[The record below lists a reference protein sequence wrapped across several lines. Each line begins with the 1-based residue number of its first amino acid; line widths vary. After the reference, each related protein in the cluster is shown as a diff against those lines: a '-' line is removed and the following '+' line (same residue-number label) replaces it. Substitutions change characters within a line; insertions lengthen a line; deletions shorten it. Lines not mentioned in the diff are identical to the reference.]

1 MKCKDIEISVESGNP
16 FAEDRLN
23 RKPLACNLTDIA
35 NIYAESGAVIAL
47 DGEWGAGKTT
57 FVRMWH
63 QMLLDNSYKSIYFN
77 AWNTDFE
84 DDPFIA
90 LMSELNEVFHKSKTF
105 NKVVASGAKIGIKVL
120 GEVTKGVI
128 HKATGIDT
136 DTIKAGVD
144 ELVGQCY
151 NQMSDYKEKKDSLC
165 QFRNNLSEFVA
176 SEADGKPVFFFI
188 DELDRC
194 NPHYAVKL
202 LERVKHLFEVPN
214 IIFVLTV
221 NLNQLQYAVQG
232 FYGSSN
238 IDGREYLRRFIDIEY
253 TLPTPNMEEY
263 CKFLYD
269 AYDFGTF
276 FEHHS
281 RMTDRNLQSE
291 GQMFNEV
298 SNNVIVASNISLR
311 AANKIFAYTRLALS
325 GYNLTQH
332 FSADLFFLLCYFKVT
347 NRPLY
352 TQIKNGDFSIQKLL
366 EAMEENLPNAIFNP
380 DDTSFAMH
388 NLSYTVATLLIQYNY
403 PTRGMAREP
412 NFKGQQNDEN
422 SDMIFPIKCTKFN
435 LAKLNEALTY
445 ESKNRY
451 NLYGLQSA
459 FNKIDLI
466 DSLKLANISEG

>member
-1 MKCKDIEISVESGNP
+1 MICKDIEISVESGNP
-16 FAEDRLN
+16 FAEDKLN
-23 RKPLACNLTDIA
+23 RKPLAHNLTDIA
-35 NIYAESGAVIAL
+35 NIYADSGAVIAL

-84 DDPFIA
+84 DDPFMA
-90 LMSELNEVFHKSKTF
+90 LMSELNEVFKKSKTF
-105 NKVVASGAKIGIKVL
+105 NKVVASGAKIGVKVL
-120 GEVTKGVI
+120 GELAKGVI
-128 HKATGIDT
+128 HKTTGVDT
-136 DTIKAGVD
+136 DAIKAGVD

-151 NQMSDYKEKKDSLC
+151 NQMSAYQEKKDNLC

-176 SEADGKPVFFFI
+176 SEANGKPVFFFI

-238 IDGREYLRRFIDIEY
+238 IDGKEYLRRFIDIEY
-253 TLPTPNMEEY
+253 TLPSPNMEEY
-263 CKFLYD
+263 CKFLYE
-269 AYDFGTF
+269 AYDFGAF
-276 FEHHS
+276 FEDAS
-281 RMTDRNLQSE
+281 RMRERDLQSE
-291 GQMFNEV
+291 GELFRYI
-298 SNNVIVASNISLR
+298 STDIIVASNIGLR

-347 NRPLY
+347 NKNFY
-352 TQIKNGDFSIQKLL
+352 NEIKTGDFSIQNLL
-366 EAMEENLPNAIFNP
+366 YAMEKNLPDAIFNSNAI
-380 DDTSFAMH
+380 SFSMH
-388 NLSYTVATLLIQYNY
+388 HICYAIAALLIQYNY
-403 PTRGMAREP
+403 QTRGIPREP
-412 NFKGQQNDEN
+412 DFNGKQDDSN
-422 SDMIFPIKCTKFN
+422 SEMCFPIKSTKFDM
-435 LAKLNEALTY
+435 AKLNEALAY

-451 NLYGLQSA
+451 NIYGLQSV

-466 DSLKLANISEG
+466 DSLKLTGISDR